1 MQPIETPVPA
11 IAFIGRSGS
20 GKTVLTEKIIGEL
33 TARGHRVGSVKHHGH
48 KGFDIDVPGKDSWR
62 HAQAGSVHT
71 VIASPDKVAHI
82 RQLEHELELPEIL
95 VTMTDVDVVIVEGY
109 REAGAPSIEVLR
121 SGSEKDA
128 ERAKHDDVLDSKGII
143 GVTTDIPLVIEKAKE
158 KGLPSF
164 SLDDIDKLCD
174 FIEQNIMR

>member
-20 GKTVLTEKIIGEL
+20 GKTVLTEKIIAEL
-33 TARGHRVGSVKHHGH
+33 TARVHRVGSVKHHGH
-48 KGFDIDVPGKDSWR
+48 RGFDIDVPGKDSWR
-62 HAQAGSVHT
+62 HTQAGSVHT

-82 RQLEHELELPEIL
+82 RELDHELELPEIL
-95 VTMTDVDVVIVEGY
+95 ATMTDVELVVIEGY
-109 REAGAPSIEVLR
+109 RQAGAPSIEVFR

-128 ERAKHDDVLDSKGII
+128 ERSKRDDILDSKGTI
-143 GVTTDIPLVIEKAKE
+143 GVATDIPSVVEKAKE

-164 SLDDIDKLCD
+164 GLEDIAELCD
-174 FIEQNIMR
+174 FIEGKILA